1 MSKFSAEAKEW
12 TPNVN
17 AAAWVPGGGTGSWES
32 STTTTTPAATTVEET
47 KPPTTAVEETKPPT
61 VVAEEEPAEQANE
74 NDALME
80 ELRELLASGEISKA
94 DYDEAVA
101 EMNGEAPPAPTP
113 APKEEVTAPAKATK
127 NSSPEADKEK
137 SATKQPAAKA
147 VEKIPVT
154 DAPEPDPR
162 NHINVVF
169 IGHVDAG
176 KSTISG
182 QILYLTGQVDQRT
195 IEKFEKEAK
204 ERNREY
210 V

>member
-1 MSKFSAEAKEW
+1 MSKFSADAKEW

-32 STTTTTPAATTVEET
+32 STTTTTTTTPVETATEEIKPTPVVVEE
-47 KPPTTAVEETKPPT
+47 KNVDPV
-61 VVAEEEPAEQANE
+61 NE

-101 EMNGEAPPAPTP
+101 EMNGETPPAKTP
-113 APKEEVTAPAKATK
+113 APKEEVTAPPKAKEETSKPKNTK
-127 NSSPEADKEK
+127 KE
-137 SATKQPAAKA
+137 PAEQKKKV

-154 DAPEPDPR
+154 DAPDPDPR
-162 NHINVVF
+162 SHINVVF

-210 V
+210 VHPPA

>member
-1 MSKFSAEAKEW
+1 MSKFSADAKEW

-32 STTTTTPAATTVEET
+32 STTTPAETTTEET
-47 KPPTTAVEETKPPT
+47 KPAPVVTEEKP
-61 VVAEEEPAEQANE
+61 VEQANE

-101 EMNGEAPPAPTP
+101 EMNGETPPANTP
-113 APKEEVTAPAKATK
+113 APKEEVTAPPKAKEEPEPKQKK
-127 NSSPEADKEK
+127 NKEKKPK
-137 SATKQPAAKA
+137 SATEKKA

-154 DAPEPDPR
+154 DAPDPDPR

-210 V
+210 VHPPA

>member
-1 MSKFSAEAKEW
+1 MSKFSADAKEW

-32 STTTTTPAATTVEET
+32 STTTPAETTTEET
-47 KPPTTAVEETKPPT
+47 KPAPVVTEEKP
-61 VVAEEEPAEQANE
+61 VEQANE

-101 EMNGEAPPAPTP
+101 EMNGETPPAKTP
-113 APKEEVTAPAKATK
+113 APKEEVTAPPKAKEEPEPKQKK
-127 NSSPEADKEK
+127 NKEKKQK
-137 SATKQPAAKA
+137 SATEKKA

-154 DAPEPDPR
+154 DAPDPDPR

-210 V
+210 VHPPA

>member
-1 MSKFSAEAKEW
+1 
-12 TPNVN
+12 
-17 AAAWVPGGGTGSWES
+17 
-32 STTTTTPAATTVEET
+32 
-47 KPPTTAVEETKPPT
+47 
-61 VVAEEEPAEQANE
+61 
-74 NDALME
+74 ME

-101 EMNGEAPPAPTP
+101 EMNGETPPANTP
-113 APKEEVTAPAKATK
+113 APKEEVTAPPKAKEEPEPKQKK
-127 NSSPEADKEK
+127 NKEKKQK
-137 SATKQPAAKA
+137 SATEKKA

-154 DAPEPDPR
+154 DAPDPDPR

-210 V
+210 VHPPA

>member
-1 MSKFSAEAKEW
+1 MSKFSADAKEW

-32 STTTTTPAATTVEET
+32 STTTPAETTTEET
-47 KPPTTAVEETKPPT
+47 KPAPVVTEEKP
-61 VVAEEEPAEQANE
+61 VEQANE

-101 EMNGEAPPAPTP
+101 EMNGETPPANTP
-113 APKEEVTAPAKATK
+113 APKEEVIAPPNAKEEPEPKQKK
-127 NSSPEADKEK
+127 NKEKKQK
-137 SATKQPAAKA
+137 SATEKKA

-154 DAPEPDPR
+154 DAPDPDPR

-210 V
+210 VHPPA

>member
-1 MSKFSAEAKEW
+1 MSKFSADAKEW

-32 STTTTTPAATTVEET
+32 STTTPAETTTEET
-47 KPPTTAVEETKPPT
+47 KPAPVVTEEKP
-61 VVAEEEPAEQANE
+61 VEQANE

-101 EMNGEAPPAPTP
+101 EMNGETPTANTP
-113 APKEEVTAPAKATK
+113 APKEEVTAPPKAKEEPEPKQKK
-127 NSSPEADKEK
+127 NKEKKQK
-137 SATKQPAAKA
+137 SATEKKA

-154 DAPEPDPR
+154 DAPDPDPR

-169 IGHVDAG
+169 IGHVDAL

-210 V
+210 VHPPA

>member
-1 MSKFSAEAKEW
+1 MSKFSADAKEW

-32 STTTTTPAATTVEET
+32 STTTPAETTTEET
-47 KPPTTAVEETKPPT
+47 KPAPVVTEEKP
-61 VVAEEEPAEQANE
+61 VEQANE

-101 EMNGEAPPAPTP
+101 EMNGETPPANTP
-113 APKEEVTAPAKATK
+113 APKEEVTAPPKAKEEPEPKQKK
-127 NSSPEADKEK
+127 NKAKKQK
-137 SATKQPAAKA
+137 SATEKKA

-154 DAPEPDPR
+154 DAPDPDPR

-210 V
+210 VHPPA

>member
-1 MSKFSAEAKEW
+1 MHYKM
-12 TPNVN
+12 P
-17 AAAWVPGGGTGSWES
+17 
-32 STTTTTPAATTVEET
+32 
-47 KPPTTAVEETKPPT
+47 
-61 VVAEEEPAEQANE
+61 
-74 NDALME
+74 L
-80 ELRELLASGEISKA
+80 
-94 DYDEAVA
+94 
-101 EMNGEAPPAPTP
+101 
-113 APKEEVTAPAKATK
+113 
-127 NSSPEADKEK
+127 EK
-137 SATKQPAAKA
+137 KA

-154 DAPEPDPR
+154 DAPDPDPR

-210 V
+210 VHPPA

>member
-1 MSKFSAEAKEW
+1 MSKFSADAKEW

-32 STTTTTPAATTVEET
+32 STTTPAETTTEET
-47 KPPTTAVEETKPPT
+47 KPAPVVTEEKP
-61 VVAEEEPAEQANE
+61 VEQANE

-101 EMNGEAPPAPTP
+101 EMNGETPPAKTP
-113 APKEEVTAPAKATK
+113 APKEEVTAPPKAKETSKPKKTK
-127 NSSPEADKEK
+127 KE
-137 SATKQPAAKA
+137 PAAEQKKKV

-154 DAPEPDPR
+154 DAPDPDPR
-162 NHINVVF
+162 SHINVVF

-210 V
+210 VHPPA